1 MRNSWSLALL
11 FYFFV
16 WALVQ
21 QDLFHLQYNPRGDL
35 PKLKNV
41 GNGKKVM
48 EQTVGTESGINQS
61 NKIPVALL
69 ITELAPGGAEK
80 AFVHLALGLDK
91 TRFQPTVY
99 LLSGRRQDQK
109 NSLTPVLRSQGVETV
124 ELGMKSVFDLPRV
137 LAKLYGEL
145 KRRKPLLIQ
154 SFMFHANLIGRLAAK
169 FAGVPL
175 VCSGIRVAERDS
187 KIRLLVDYA
196 TRQFCDAWICVGESV
211 AEFTR
216 TVGRIQSNRVFSIPN
231 GVQVCELAGKARVVT
246 AGFGAVKLN
255 EDRSNLTPPAPFGR
269 RKRLIA
275 VGRLAQQKGLDWL
288 LANMRNWLDSEDAKE
303 WELWV
308 VGDGEERENLTR
320 ICRSLGLEGDVYF
333 AGWRSDA
340 AELIA
345 ESEIFLL
352 PSRWEGMPNALL
364 EAAALGKPVLCADV
378 EGVAE
383 ILGNSA
389 NEQICPWGDVQQW
402 SEKAR
407 KLMSDDMLR
416 QDLGQKN
423 QERVLAEFTVERT
436 TQKYERLWLQL
447 LAEKNVLP

>member
-1 MRNSWSLALL
+1 M
-11 FYFFV
+11 
-16 WALVQ
+16 
-21 QDLFHLQYNPRGDL
+21 
-35 PKLKNV
+35 KNV

-48 EQTVGTESGINQS
+48 EQTIGKENGTNQL
-61 NKIPVALL
+61 NQIPVALL

-91 TRFQPTVY
+91 TRFQPTVF
-99 LLSGRRQDQK
+99 LLSGRRQDQE
-109 NSLTPVLRSQGVETV
+109 NSMAPVLRSHGVETV

-137 LAKLYGEL
+137 LTKLYGEL
-145 KRRKPLLIQ
+145 KRRRPLLIQ
-154 SFMFHANLIGRLAAK
+154 SFMFHANLIGRFAAK

-196 TRQFCDAWICVGESV
+196 TRRFCDAWICVGESV

-231 GVQVCELAGKARVVT
+231 GVQVCESAGKTQVVT
-246 AGFGAVKLN
+246 AGFGAVKFK
-255 EDRSNLTPPAPFGR
+255 EERSNFTPPTPFGR

-308 VGDGEERENLTR
+308 VGDGEERENLTQ
-320 ICRSLGLEGDVYF
+320 ICRSLGLEDDVYF

-340 AELIA
+340 SELIA

-389 NEQICPWGDVQQW
+389 KEQICPWGDVQQW

-416 QDLGQKN
+416 NDLGHRN
-423 QERVLAEFTVERT
+423 QERVLAEFTVERA

-447 LAEKNVLP
+447 LAEKNALL